1 MKLKKFKD
9 LLIIKI
15 TNFFKKQKFFENNK
29 KLNIKEI
36 NI

>member
-15 TNFFKKQKFFENNK
+15 KNFFKKQKFFENNK